1 MTRLSSYRWVPL
13 FLAGLLGALAGA
25 ACGGGSNPPLTPD
38 ATKDGGPESF
48 GEVNPAD
55 LAELDAGSGATPSSD
70 PAASS
75 ASATAS
81 PAAATPSAPE
91 PKDECTPVGV
101 DFEKRARPKLKDCYA
116 TGKKKDANLQGTVK
130 ISVDID
136 IYGKVKTIKIVEKTL
151 PEPVAQCMLKVIKA
165 TPLPEASKCP
175 AKTFT
180 IPMTFP
186 TPH

>member
-1 MTRLSSYRWVPL
+1 MTLRSIACS
-13 FLAGLLGALAGA
+13 LLGCAVLVGIG
-25 ACGGGSNPPLTPD
+25 CGGGTSTPPLTPD
-38 ATKDGGPESF
+38 VSHDAGPETF

-55 LAELDAGSGATPSSD
+55 LAELDAGGGASPSTPPSGAEPS
-70 PAASS
+70 
-75 ASATAS
+75 
-81 PAAATPSAPE
+81 AAAGAAAAAPSTPE

-116 TGKKKDANLQGTVK
+116 QGKKKEPNLQGTVK

-136 IYGKVKTIKIVEKTL
+136 TLGKVKTIKIVEKTL
-151 PEPVAQCMLKVIKA
+151 PEPVAQCMLKAVKG

-175 AKTFT
+175 GKSLT
-180 IPMTFP
+180 IPVTFP